1 MPGYTY
7 LWSPTGGSG
16 VTASNLTAGTYTV
29 TVTDAN
35 GCSITSTATITEPAL
50 LTSNISSSTDVLCNG
65 SSDGSAIVTSGGG
78 TLPYT
83 YLWTPSGGNSQSAN
97 NLIANTYT
105 VIATD
110 LNGCT
115 TSATVTITEPPLL
128 TSAIISSTDA
138 SCSSCNDGSAEVQ
151 VNGGTGTYLYLWT
164 PAGGISA
171 TATNLLP
178 GIYTCCA
185 TDSNGCTT
193 CTSVTISFP
202 SSVNEISSASAFA
215 VYPNPAHDNFTITFS
230 RELKVERGEL
240 KIFDVT
246 GRVVHEQKIS
256 SQLSTVNC
264 QLSAGVYFVKV
275 EAGEKVYA
283 QELVIE

>member
-1 MPGYTY
+1 
-7 LWSPTGGSG
+7 
-16 VTASNLTAGTYTV
+16 
-29 TVTDAN
+29 
-35 GCSITSTATITEPAL
+35 
-50 LTSNISSSTDVLCNG
+50 
-65 SSDGSAIVTSGGG
+65 
-78 TLPYT
+78 
-83 YLWTPSGGNSQSAN
+83 
-97 NLIANTYT
+97 
-105 VIATD
+105 